1 MRRCGGVVAEGGPDE
16 AGDRVRLG
24 SSRAVPQTLSTRA
37 RMIGRMVFRSPVER
51 VLPDRLAG
59 ERDALTQQLD
69 FHRATLLSKL
79 DGLDD
84 ESLRRPMTASG
95 VSLLGLVKH
104 LAETEHGWFVKI
116 YARLPEADLYSTDD
130 DPDAEFRVGPD
141 ETTDALVGQYLRSCA
156 RARAVVAAG
165 GLDDVVPTPWGA
177 EVDLRAILVH
187 MVQETARHNGHAD
200 IIREAIDGVTGD

>member
-1 MRRCGGVVAEGGPDE
+1 LCARRCSLGP
-16 AGDRVRLG
+16 
-24 SSRAVPQTLSTRA
+24 

-51 VLPDRLAG
+51 VLPNRLAG

-116 YARLPEADLYSTDD
+116 YARLPEPDLYSTDD

-141 ETTDALVGQYLRSCA
+141 EAADTLVGQYLRSCE

-177 EVDLRAILVH
+177 EVNLRAILVH

>member
-1 MRRCGGVVAEGGPDE
+1 MS
-16 AGDRVRLG
+16 GDRGRLG
-24 SSRAVPQTLSTRA
+24 SSWVVRQTLSTRA

-95 VSLLGLVKH
+95 LSLLGLVKH

-116 YARLPEADLYSTDD
+116 YARLPEADLYSTDV

-187 MVQETARHNGHAD
+187 MVQETARHNCHAD
-200 IIREAIDGVTGD
+200 IIRDAIDGVTCD

>member
-1 MRRCGGVVAEGGPDE
+1 
-16 AGDRVRLG
+16 
-24 SSRAVPQTLSTRA
+24 
-37 RMIGRMVFRSPVER
+37 VER
-51 VLPDRLAG
+51 VTPNRLTG

-69 FHRATLLSKL
+69 FHRATLLRKL

-116 YARLPEADLYSTDD
+116 YAGLPEPDLYATDD
-130 DPDAEFRVGPD
+130 DPEAEFHVGPD
-141 ETTDALVGQYLRSCA
+141 ETADTLVGQYLSTCE
-156 RARAVVAAG
+156 RARALVAAG
-165 GLDDVVPTPWGA
+165 GLDDVVRTPWDA
-177 EVDLRAILVH
+177 EVNLRAILVH

-200 IIREAIDGVTGD
+200 IIREAIDGATGH